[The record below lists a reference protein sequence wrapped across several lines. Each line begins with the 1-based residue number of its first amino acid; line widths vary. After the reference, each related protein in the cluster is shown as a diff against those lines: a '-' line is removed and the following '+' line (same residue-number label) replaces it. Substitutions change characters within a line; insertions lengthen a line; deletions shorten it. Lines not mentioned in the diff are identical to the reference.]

1 MNHLNDSVNV
11 DNKNDFISGRLRNIF
26 KAGNGLAQLVFT
38 IFQMVLFLMCFV
50 KLHLMNKLLDM
61 GSDQ

>member
-1 MNHLNDSVNV
+1 MLIIKMISFQE
-11 DNKNDFISGRLRNIF
+11 DFETYLKQETVEYNWF
-26 KAGNGLAQLVFT
+26 LLFL
-38 IFQMVLFLMCFV
+38 QMVLFLMCFV